1 MRNTQGGFTIVEL
14 VIAIGVL
21 AIVSTVSVMMV
32 RSARSEMRDSVTISD
47 VKQMQAGMELYFA
60 EQYSYPVV
68 AQPIELGVQ
77 GSTCLDNKGFS
88 SQCKAERPYMPIV
101 PANASG
107 VSYVYLSRNNE
118 NAACSSSPCAKY
130 VLEFTLENARGT
142 LAAGENCARPEGIK
156 PGACQ

>member
-1 MRNTQGGFTIVEL
+1 MRTSQGGFTIVEL

-21 AIVSTVSVMMV
+21 AIVMTVSVMMV

-47 VKQMQAGMELYFA
+47 IKQIQAGMELYFA

-68 AQPIELGVQ
+68 AQPIALGVQ
-77 GSTCLDNKGFS
+77 GSTCLDNNGFS

-101 PANASG
+101 PVNQDG
-107 VSYVYLSRNNE
+107 ISYVYVSRNNE
-118 NAACSSSPCAKY
+118 NAACTASPCAKY
-130 VLEFTLENARGT
+130 VLQFSLENARGT
-142 LAAGENCARPEGIK
+142 LAAGPNCARPEGIK